1 MNFRTRPILR
11 IIPGK
16 QNHLLIPEE
25 NGESGGFYLK
35 VYLDVCCLCRPFD
48 DQKMNRIHLEAEAI
62 KEILMRCTQDWTFV
76 TSDAVSFEISRIPDR
91 TRMKK
96 AQNLTDLAKERVTI
110 TKTVSRRYHE
120 CVEMG
125 IDSADALHL
134 ACAQSAGAILLTTDD
149 AIIRIIKKHRN
160 QITIEVKNPVEWLM
174 EVNEHGSKDT
184 K

>member
-1 MNFRTRPILR
+1 M
-11 IIPGK
+11 
-16 QNHLLIPEE
+16 
-25 NGESGGFYLK
+25 K

-62 KEILMRCTQDWTFV
+62 KEILMRCAQDWTFV

-96 AQNLTDLAKERVTI
+96 AQKLTDLAKEHVAI
-110 TKTVSRRYHE
+110 TKPVSQRYHE
-120 CVEMG
+120 FVELG

-134 ACAQSAGAILLTTDD
+134 ACAGSAGAVLLTTDD
-149 AIIRIIKKHRN
+149 AIVKVIKKHGN

-174 EVNEHGSKDT
+174 EVNAYGGKDVE
-184 K
+184 

>member
-1 MNFRTRPILR
+1 
-11 IIPGK
+11 
-16 QNHLLIPEE
+16 
-25 NGESGGFYLK
+25 
-35 VYLDVCCLCRPFD
+35 
-48 DQKMNRIHLEAEAI
+48 
-62 KEILMRCTQDWTFV
+62 MRCNQDWTLV

-96 AQNLTDLAKERVTI
+96 AQNLTDLAKERVAI

-120 CVEMG
+120 FVEPG

-134 ACAQSAGAILLTTDD
+134 ACAESAGAVLLTTDY
-149 AIIRIIKKHRN
+149 AVIKIIKKHGN

-184 K
+184 Q

>member
-1 MNFRTRPILR
+1 MNHEVLTV
-11 IIPGK
+11 
-16 QNHLLIPEE
+16 
-25 NGESGGFYLK
+25 K

-62 KEILMRCTQDWTFV
+62 KEILMRCTRDWILV

-96 AQNLTDLAKERVTI
+96 AQNLTDLAKEHVAI

-120 CVEMG
+120 LVDMG

-134 ACAQSAGAILLTTDD
+134 ACAESAGAALLTTDD
-149 AIIRIIKKHRN
+149 AIIKIIKKHGN

-184 K
+184 Q

>member
-1 MNFRTRPILR
+1 M
-11 IIPGK
+11 
-16 QNHLLIPEE
+16 QEE
-25 NGESGGFYLK
+25 NDEQGVYVK

-62 KEILMRCTQDWTFV
+62 KEILMRCTQDWTLV

-96 AQNLTDLAKERVTI
+96 AQKLTDLAKEHVTI

-120 CVEMG
+120 FVEMG
-125 IDSADALHL
+125 MDSADALHL
-134 ACAQSAGAILLTTDD
+134 ACAESAGAVLLTTDD
-149 AIIRIIKKHRN
+149 AIIKVIKRHGN

-174 EVNEHGSKDT
+174 EVNAYGGKDVE
-184 K
+184 